1 MMFYAAAAGLLC
13 FALGL
18 ILILPRRWRGSRVSE
33 NTLDWLR
40 LRQSE
45 LAQEERLAGAEL
57 SELRLDAELR
67 VLDELDGGRASQ
79 QGERHPVGRLP
90 NGVLALLV
98 VVIVIAPVALYEVIG
113 SYRDV
118 LIADKLATLDPTVEG
133 SVEELVRSISDR
145 SAQRPGNADYLAILG
160 DYFTAQSEHAKAL
173 ERYEQ
178 LLTLFPES
186 PEILAKAAQAEYL
199 QGDRELSNR
208 AKRRAESALA
218 ADPNQG
224 VALGTLGMAAFE
236 AAAYADAARYWER
249 LLALETPGSPGAQML
264 TELLAEA
271 RVRMGVPVDGPEDPL
286 DASATRVYV
295 SVALPPGT
303 EVSSGS
309 IFVLARP
316 SKSNQRMPIA
326 VVKRPVTDLPL
337 DVALDDSNSMAGQ
350 SLSTLD
356 RVDIEVQLSPS
367 GQPGLR
373 NASWRALAENVELG
387 PDTRVELVLQP
398 SN

>member
-1 MMFYAAAAGLLC
+1 MMFYATAAGLLC

-18 ILILPRRWRGSRVSE
+18 VLVLPRRWRRSRVSE

-45 LAQEERLAGAEL
+45 LAQEERLVGAEL
-57 SELRLDAELR
+57 SDLRLDAELR
-67 VLDELDGGRASQ
+67 VLDELDRGRASQ

-90 NGVLALLV
+90 IGVLALLV
-98 VVIVIAPVALYEVIG
+98 AVVLIAPVTLYELIG

-118 LIADKLATLDPTVEG
+118 QIADKLATLDPTVEG

-145 SAQRPGNADYLAILG
+145 STQRPGNADYLAILG
-160 DYFTAQSEHAKAL
+160 DYFTAQGEHAEAL

-199 QGDRELSNR
+199 EGERELSSR

-249 LLALETPGSPGAQML
+249 LLALEPPGSPAAQML

-271 RVRMGVPVDGPEDPL
+271 RARMGAAAFGAENPI
-286 DASATRVYV
+286 DASTTRVHV
-295 SVALPPGT
+295 SVALPPGV

-309 IFVLARP
+309 VFVLARP
-316 SKSNQRMPIA
+316 SNANQRMPIA
-326 VVKRPVTDLPL
+326 VVRRSVTDLPL
-337 DVALDDSNSMAGQ
+337 GVTLDDSNSMAGQ

-367 GQPGLR
+367 GQPGLQ
-373 NASWRALAENVELG
+373 NASWTALAENVELG
-387 PDTRVELVLQP
+387 PDIRIELVLQP
-398 SN
+398 TK

>member
-1 MMFYAAAAGLLC
+1 MFYAAAAGLLC
-13 FALGL
+13 LALGL
-18 ILILPRRWRGSRVSE
+18 VLVLPRRWRESRVSE
-33 NTLDWLR
+33 STLDWLR

-67 VLDELDGGRASQ
+67 VLDELDRGRASQ

-90 NGVLALLV
+90 IGVLALLV
-98 VVIVIAPVALYEVIG
+98 AVVLIAPVALYELIG

-118 LIADKLATLDPTVEG
+118 QIADKLATLDPTVEG

-160 DYFTAQSEHAKAL
+160 DYFTAQGEHAKAL

-186 PEILAKAAQAEYL
+186 PEILAKAAQSEYL
-199 QGDRELSNR
+199 QGERELSNR
-208 AKRRAESALA
+208 AKSRAESALA

-249 LLALETPGSPGAQML
+249 LLALEPPGSPGSQML

-271 RVRMGVPVDGPEDPL
+271 RARMDEPVAGVEDPI
-286 DASATRVYV
+286 DDSPARVTV
-295 SVALPPGT
+295 SVALPAGS

-316 SKSNQRMPIA
+316 ANSNQRMPIA
-326 VVKRPVTDLPL
+326 VVRRSVADLPL
-337 DVALDDSNSMAGQ
+337 EVTLDDSNSMAGQ

-356 RVDIEVQLSPS
+356 RADIEVQLSPS
-367 GQPGLR
+367 GQPGLQ
-373 NASWRALAENVELG
+373 NASWTVLAENVELG
-387 PDTRVELVLQP
+387 PDIRVDLVLQP
-398 SN
+398 SK

>member
-1 MMFYAAAAGLLC
+1 MFYAAAAGLLC
-13 FALGL
+13 LALGL
-18 ILILPRRWRGSRVSE
+18 VLVLPRRWRESRVSE
-33 NTLDWLR
+33 STLDWLR

-67 VLDELDGGRASQ
+67 VLDELDRGRASQ

-90 NGVLALLV
+90 IGVLALLV
-98 VVIVIAPVALYEVIG
+98 AVVLIAPVALYELIG

-118 LIADKLATLDPTVEG
+118 QIADKLASLDPTVEG

-145 SAQRPGNADYLAILG
+145 STQRPGNADYLAILG
-160 DYFTAQSEHAKAL
+160 DYFTAQGEHAEAL

-186 PEILAKAAQAEYL
+186 PEMLAKSAQAEYL
-199 QGDRELSNR
+199 EGERELSSR

-249 LLALETPGSPGAQML
+249 LLALEPPGSPGAQML
-264 TELLAEA
+264 TELLVEA
-271 RVRMGVPVDGPEDPL
+271 RARIGEPVAGVEDPI
-286 DASATRVYV
+286 DDSATRVTV
-295 SVALPPGT
+295 SVTLPAGA
-303 EVSSGS
+303 EVSTGS

-316 SKSNQRMPIA
+316 ANSNQRMPIA
-326 VVKRPVTDLPL
+326 VVRRSVTDLPL
-337 DVALDDSNSMAGQ
+337 EVTLDDSNSMAGQ

-367 GQPGLR
+367 GQPGLQ
-373 NASWRALAENVELG
+373 NASWTALAENVQLG
-387 PDTRVELVLQP
+387 PDIRVELVLQP
-398 SN
+398 FK

>member
-1 MMFYAAAAGLLC
+1 MFYVPAAGLLC
-13 FALGL
+13 LALVL
-18 ILILPRRWRGSRVSE
+18 ILVLPRYWRGARISE

-40 LRQSE
+40 LRQAE
-45 LAQEERLAGAEL
+45 LTQEERLAGAEL
-57 SELRLDAELR
+57 SELRLDAEVR
-67 VLDELDGGRASQ
+67 VLDELDAGRASQ
-79 QGERHPVGRLP
+79 QGERHPVGSLP
-90 NGVLALLV
+90 AGVLGLLV
-98 VVIVIAPVALYEVIG
+98 AVVLIAPVVVYEGVG
-113 SYRDV
+113 GYRDV
-118 LIADKLATLDPTVEG
+118 QIADKLATLDPAVAG

-160 DYFTAQSEHAKAL
+160 DYFTAQGEHAKAL

-199 QGDRELSNR
+199 QGERELSNR
-208 AKRRAESALA
+208 AKSRAESALA

-249 LLALETPGSPGAQML
+249 LLALEPPGSPGAQML

-271 RVRMGVPVDGPEDPL
+271 RARIDEPVAGVEDPI
-286 DASATRVYV
+286 DDSPTRVTV
-295 SVALPPGT
+295 SVALPAGA

-316 SKSNQRMPIA
+316 ADSNQRMPIA
-326 VVKRPVTDLPL
+326 VLRRSVADLPL
-337 DVALDDSNSMAGQ
+337 EVTLDDSNSMAGQ
-350 SLSTLD
+350 SLSTFD
-356 RVDIEVQLSPS
+356 RADIEVQLSPS
-367 GQPGLR
+367 GQPGLQ
-373 NASWRALAENVELG
+373 NASWTVLAENVELG
-387 PDTRVELVLQP
+387 PDIRVDLVLQP
-398 SN
+398 SK

>member
-1 MMFYAAAAGLLC
+1 MFYAAAAGLLC
-13 FALGL
+13 LALGL
-18 ILILPRRWRGSRVSE
+18 VLVLPRRWRESRVSE
-33 NTLDWLR
+33 STLDWLR
-40 LRQSE
+40 LRQFE

-79 QGERHPVGRLP
+79 QGERHALGRLP
-90 NGVLALLV
+90 IGVLALLV
-98 VVIVIAPVALYEVIG
+98 AVVLIAPVALYELIG

-118 LIADKLATLDPTVEG
+118 QIADKLASLDPTVEG

-145 SAQRPGNADYLAILG
+145 STQRPGNADYLAILG
-160 DYFTAQSEHAKAL
+160 DYFTAQGEHAEAL

-186 PEILAKAAQAEYL
+186 PEMLAKAAQAEYL
-199 QGDRELSNR
+199 EGERELSSR

-249 LLALETPGSPGAQML
+249 LLALEPPGSPGAQML
-264 TELLAEA
+264 TELLVEA
-271 RVRMGVPVDGPEDPL
+271 RARIGEPVAGVEDPI
-286 DASATRVYV
+286 DDSATRVTV
-295 SVALPPGT
+295 SVTLPAGA
-303 EVSSGS
+303 EGSSGS

-316 SKSNQRMPIA
+316 ANSNQRMPIA
-326 VVKRPVTDLPL
+326 VVRRSVTDLPL
-337 DVALDDSNSMAGQ
+337 EVTLDDSNSMAGQ

-367 GQPGLR
+367 GQPGLQ
-373 NASWRALAENVELG
+373 NASWTALAENVQLG
-387 PDTRVELVLQP
+387 PDIRVELVLQP
-398 SN
+398 FK

>member
-1 MMFYAAAAGLLC
+1 MFYAAAAGLLC
-13 FALGL
+13 LALSL
-18 ILILPRRWRGSRVSE
+18 ILVLPRCWRGSRTSE

-40 LRQSE
+40 LRQAE

-79 QGERHPVGRLP
+79 QGERHAVGRLP
-90 NGVLALLV
+90 AGVLGLLV
-98 VVIVIAPVALYEVIG
+98 AVVLIAPVVVYEGVG
-113 SYRDV
+113 GYRDV
-118 LIADKLATLDPTVEG
+118 QIADKLATLDPTVEG

-160 DYFTAQSEHAKAL
+160 DYFTAQGEHAKAL

-199 QGDRELSNR
+199 YGERELSNR
-208 AKRRAESALA
+208 AKSRAESALA

-236 AAAYADAARYWER
+236 AAAYADAAGYWER
-249 LLALETPGSPGAQML
+249 LLALEPPGSPGAQML
-264 TELLAEA
+264 TELLVEA
-271 RVRMGVPVDGPEDPL
+271 RARMGEPVAGVEDPIG
-286 DASATRVYV
+286 DSATRVTV
-295 SVALPPGT
+295 SVALPAGA

-316 SKSNQRMPIA
+316 ANSNQRMPIA
-326 VVKRPVTDLPL
+326 VVRRSVTDLPL
-337 DVALDDSNSMAGQ
+337 EVTLDDSNSMAGQ

-356 RVDIEVQLSPS
+356 RADIEVQLSPS
-367 GQPGLR
+367 GQPGLQ
-373 NASWRALAENVELG
+373 NASWTALAENVQLG
-387 PDTRVELVLQP
+387 PDIRVDLVLQP
-398 SN
+398 SK

>member
-1 MMFYAAAAGLLC
+1 MFYAAAAGLLC
-13 FALGL
+13 LALGL
-18 ILILPRRWRGSRVSE
+18 VLVLPRRWRESRVSE
-33 NTLDWLR
+33 STLDWLR

-67 VLDELDGGRASQ
+67 VLDELDRGRASQ

-90 NGVLALLV
+90 IGVLALLV
-98 VVIVIAPVALYEVIG
+98 AVVLIAPVALYELIG

-118 LIADKLATLDPTVEG
+118 QIADKLASLDPTVEG

-145 SAQRPGNADYLAILG
+145 STQRPGNADYLAILG
-160 DYFTAQSEHAKAL
+160 DYFTAQGEHAEAL

-186 PEILAKAAQAEYL
+186 PEMLAKAAQAEYL
-199 QGDRELSNR
+199 EGERELSSR

-249 LLALETPGSPGAQML
+249 LLALEPPGSPGAQML
-264 TELLAEA
+264 TELLVEA
-271 RVRMGVPVDGPEDPL
+271 RARIGEPVAGVEDPI
-286 DASATRVYV
+286 DDSATRVTV
-295 SVALPPGT
+295 SVTLPAGA
-303 EVSSGS
+303 EVSTGS

-316 SKSNQRMPIA
+316 ANSNQRMPIA
-326 VVKRPVTDLPL
+326 VVRRSVTDLPL
-337 DVALDDSNSMAGQ
+337 EVTLDDSNSMAGQ

-367 GQPGLR
+367 GQPGLQ
-373 NASWRALAENVELG
+373 NASWTALAENVQLG
-387 PDTRVELVLQP
+387 PDIRVELVLQP
-398 SN
+398 SK

>member
-1 MMFYAAAAGLLC
+1 MFYAAAAGLLC
-13 FALGL
+13 LALGL
-18 ILILPRRWRGSRVSE
+18 VLVLPRRWRESRVSE
-33 NTLDWLR
+33 STLDWLR

-67 VLDELDGGRASQ
+67 VLDELDRGRASQ

-90 NGVLALLV
+90 IGVLALLV
-98 VVIVIAPVALYEVIG
+98 AVVLIAPVALYELIG

-118 LIADKLATLDPTVEG
+118 QIADKLASLDPTVEG

-145 SAQRPGNADYLAILG
+145 STQRPGNADYLAILG
-160 DYFTAQSEHAKAL
+160 DYFTAQGEHAEAL

-186 PEILAKAAQAEYL
+186 PEMLAKAAQAEYL
-199 QGDRELSNR
+199 EGERELSSR

-249 LLALETPGSPGAQML
+249 LLALEPPGSPGAQML
-264 TELLAEA
+264 TELLVEA
-271 RVRMGVPVDGPEDPL
+271 RARIGEPVAGVEDPI
-286 DASATRVYV
+286 DDSATRVTV
-295 SVALPPGT
+295 SVTLPAGA
-303 EVSSGS
+303 EVSTGS

-316 SKSNQRMPIA
+316 ANSNQRMPIA
-326 VVKRPVTDLPL
+326 VVRRSVTDLPL
-337 DVALDDSNSMAGQ
+337 EVTLDDSNSMAGQ

-367 GQPGLR
+367 GQPGLQ
-373 NASWRALAENVELG
+373 NASWTALAENVQLG
-387 PDTRVELVLQP
+387 PDIRVELVLQP
-398 SN
+398 FK

>member
-1 MMFYAAAAGLLC
+1 MFYAAAAGLLC
-13 FALGL
+13 LALVL
-18 ILILPRRWRGSRVSE
+18 ILVLPRYWRGYRISE

-57 SELRLDAELR
+57 SELRLDAEVR
-67 VLDELDGGRASQ
+67 VLDELDVGRASQ
-79 QGERHPVGRLP
+79 QGQQHPEGGLP
-90 NGVLALLV
+90 AGILGLLV
-98 VVIVIAPVALYEVIG
+98 AVVLIAPVVVYEGVG
-113 SYRDV
+113 GYRDV
-118 LIADKLATLDPTVEG
+118 QIADKLATLDPTVEG

-160 DYFTAQSEHAKAL
+160 DYFTAQGEHAKAL

-199 QGDRELSNR
+199 QGERELSNR
-208 AKRRAESALA
+208 AKSRAESALA

-236 AAAYADAARYWER
+236 AAAYADAAGYWER
-249 LLALETPGSPGAQML
+249 LLALEPPGSPGAQML
-264 TELLAEA
+264 TELLVEA
-271 RVRMGVPVDGPEDPL
+271 RARMGEPVAGVEDPIG
-286 DASATRVYV
+286 DSATRVTV
-295 SVALPPGT
+295 SVALPAGA

-309 IFVLARP
+309 FFVLARP
-316 SKSNQRMPIA
+316 ANSNQRMPIA
-326 VVKRPVTDLPL
+326 VVRRSVTDLPL
-337 DVALDDSNSMAGQ
+337 EVTLDDSNSMAGQ

-367 GQPGLR
+367 GQPGLQ
-373 NASWRALAENVELG
+373 NASWTALAENVQLG
-387 PDTRVELVLQP
+387 PDIRVELVLQP
-398 SN
+398 SK

>member
-1 MMFYAAAAGLLC
+1 MFYAVAAGLLC
-13 FALGL
+13 LALVL
-18 ILILPRRWRGSRVSE
+18 ILVLPRYWRGSRISE

-57 SELRLDAELR
+57 SELRLDAEVR
-67 VLDELDGGRASQ
+67 VLDELDVGRASQ
-79 QGERHPVGRLP
+79 QGQRHPEGGLP
-90 NGVLALLV
+90 AGVLGLLV
-98 VVIVIAPVALYEVIG
+98 AVVLIAPVVVYEGVG
-113 SYRDV
+113 GYRDV
-118 LIADKLATLDPTVEG
+118 QIADKLAALDPTVAG

-160 DYFTAQSEHAKAL
+160 DYFTAQGEHAKAL

-199 QGDRELSNR
+199 QGERELSNR
-208 AKRRAESALA
+208 AKNRAESALA

-249 LLALETPGSPGAQML
+249 LLALEPPGSPGAQML
-264 TELLAEA
+264 SELVAEA
-271 RVRMGVPVDGPEDPL
+271 RARMDGPVAGVEDPI
-286 DASATRVYV
+286 DDSRTRVTV
-295 SVALPPGT
+295 SVALPAGA

-316 SKSNQRMPIA
+316 ANSNQRMPIA
-326 VVKRPVTDLPL
+326 VVRRSVADLPL
-337 DVALDDSNSMAGQ
+337 EVTLDDSNSMAGQ

-356 RVDIEVQLSPS
+356 RADIEVQLSPS
-367 GQPGLR
+367 GQPGLQ
-373 NASWRALAENVELG
+373 NASWTVLAENVELG
-387 PDTRVELVLQP
+387 PDIRVDLVLQP
-398 SN
+398 SK

>member
-1 MMFYAAAAGLLC
+1 MFYAAAAGLLC
-13 FALGL
+13 LALGL
-18 ILILPRRWRGSRVSE
+18 ILALPRRWRGSRVSE
-33 NTLDWLR
+33 STLDWLR
-40 LRQSE
+40 LRQFE

-67 VLDELDGGRASQ
+67 VLDELEGSRASQ
-79 QGERHPVGRLP
+79 QGQRHPVGRVP
-90 NGVLALLV
+90 NGVLALV
-98 VVIVIAPVALYEVIG
+98 VSVVLIAPVALYELIG

-118 LIADKLATLDPTVEG
+118 QIADKLATLDPTVEG

-145 SAQRPGNADYLAILG
+145 SAQRPANADYLAILG
-160 DYFTAQSEHAKAL
+160 DYFTAQGEHAKAL

-199 QGDRELSNR
+199 QGERELSNR

-236 AAAYADAARYWER
+236 AAAYADAAGYWER
-249 LLALETPGSPGAQML
+249 LLALEPPGSPGAQML

-271 RVRMGVPVDGPEDPL
+271 RARMGEPAAGVEDPI
-286 DASATRVYV
+286 DDSATRVTV
-295 SVALPPGT
+295 SVALPAGA

-316 SKSNQRMPIA
+316 ANSNQRMPIA
-326 VVKRPVTDLPL
+326 VVRRSVTDLPL
-337 DVALDDSNSMAGQ
+337 EVTLDDSNSMAGQ

-367 GQPGLR
+367 GQPGLQ
-373 NASWRALAENVELG
+373 NASWTALAENVQLG
-387 PDTRVELVLQP
+387 PDIRVELVLQP
-398 SN
+398 SK

>member
-1 MMFYAAAAGLLC
+1 MFYVAAAGLLC
-13 FALGL
+13 LALGL
-18 ILILPRRWRGSRVSE
+18 ILALPRRWRASRVSE
-33 NTLDWLR
+33 STLDWLR
-40 LRQSE
+40 LRQFE
-45 LAQEERLAGAEL
+45 LVQEERLAGAEL

-67 VLDELDGGRASQ
+67 VLDELEGSRASQ
-79 QGERHPVGRLP
+79 QVQRNPVGRVP
-90 NGVLALLV
+90 NGVLALV
-98 VVIVIAPVALYEVIG
+98 VSVVLIAPVALYELIG

-118 LIADKLATLDPTVEG
+118 QIADKLATLDPTVEG

-145 SAQRPGNADYLAILG
+145 SAQRPANADYLAILG
-160 DYFTAQSEHAKAL
+160 DYFTAQGEHAKAL

-199 QGDRELSNR
+199 QGERELSNR

-249 LLALETPGSPGAQML
+249 LLALEPPGSPGAQML

-271 RVRMGVPVDGPEDPL
+271 RTRMGEPAAGVEDPI
-286 DASATRVYV
+286 DDSATRVTV
-295 SVALPPGT
+295 SVALPAGA

-316 SKSNQRMPIA
+316 ANSNQRMPIA
-326 VVKRPVTDLPL
+326 VVRRSVTYLPL
-337 DVALDDSNSMAGQ
+337 EVTLDDSNSMAGQ

-356 RVDIEVQLSPS
+356 RADIEVQLSPS
-367 GQPGLR
+367 GQPGLQ
-373 NASWRALAENVELG
+373 NASWTVLAENVELG
-387 PDTRVELVLQP
+387 PDIRVDLVLQP
-398 SN
+398 SK

>member
-1 MMFYAAAAGLLC
+1 MFYAVAAGLLC
-13 FALGL
+13 LALVL
-18 ILILPRRWRGSRVSE
+18 ILVLPRYWRGSRISE

-57 SELRLDAELR
+57 SELRLDAEVR
-67 VLDELDGGRASQ
+67 VLDELDVGRASQ
-79 QGERHPVGRLP
+79 QGQRHPEGGLP
-90 NGVLALLV
+90 AGVLGLLV
-98 VVIVIAPVALYEVIG
+98 AVVLIAPVVVYEGVG
-113 SYRDV
+113 GYRDV
-118 LIADKLATLDPTVEG
+118 QIADKLATLDPTVEG

-160 DYFTAQSEHAKAL
+160 DYFTAQGEHAKAL

-186 PEILAKAAQAEYL
+186 PEILAKAAQSEYL
-199 QGDRELSNR
+199 QGERELSNR
-208 AKRRAESALA
+208 AKSRAESALA

-249 LLALETPGSPGAQML
+249 LLALEPPGSPGSQML

-271 RVRMGVPVDGPEDPL
+271 RARMDEPVAGVEDPI
-286 DASATRVYV
+286 DDSPARVTV
-295 SVALPPGT
+295 SVALPAGS

-316 SKSNQRMPIA
+316 ANSNQRMPIA
-326 VVKRPVTDLPL
+326 VVRRSVADLPL
-337 DVALDDSNSMAGQ
+337 EVTLDDSNSMAGQ

-356 RVDIEVQLSPS
+356 RADIEVQLSPS
-367 GQPGLR
+367 GQPGLQ
-373 NASWRALAENVELG
+373 NASWTVLAENVELG
-387 PDTRVELVLQP
+387 PDIRVDLVLQP
-398 SN
+398 SK

>member
-1 MMFYAAAAGLLC
+1 MIFYAAAAGLLC
-13 FALGL
+13 LALGL
-18 ILILPRRWRGSRVSE
+18 VLVLPRRWRASRVSE

-40 LRQSE
+40 LRQSD

-67 VLDELDGGRASQ
+67 VLDELEGSRASQ
-79 QGERHPVGRLP
+79 QGQRHPVGRVP
-90 NGVLALLV
+90 NGVLALV
-98 VVIVIAPVALYEVIG
+98 VSVVLIAPVALYELIG

-118 LIADKLATLDPTVEG
+118 QIADKLATLDPTVEG

-145 SAQRPGNADYLAILG
+145 SAQRPANADYLAILG
-160 DYFTAQSEHAKAL
+160 DYFTAQGEHAKAL

-199 QGDRELSNR
+199 QGERELSNR

-249 LLALETPGSPGAQML
+249 LLALEPPGSPGAQML

-271 RVRMGVPVDGPEDPL
+271 RARMGEPAAGVEDPI
-286 DASATRVYV
+286 DDSATRVTV
-295 SVALPPGT
+295 SVALPAGA

-316 SKSNQRMPIA
+316 ANSNQRMPIA
-326 VVKRPVTDLPL
+326 VVRRSVTDLPL
-337 DVALDDSNSMAGQ
+337 EVTLDDSNSMAGQ

-367 GQPGLR
+367 GQPGLQ
-373 NASWRALAENVELG
+373 NASWTALAENVQLG
-387 PDTRVELVLQP
+387 PDIRVELVLQP
-398 SN
+398 SK

>member
-1 MMFYAAAAGLLC
+1 MFYAAAAGLLC
-13 FALGL
+13 LALGL
-18 ILILPRRWRGSRVSE
+18 VLVLPRSWRESRVSE
-33 NTLDWLR
+33 STLDWLR

-67 VLDELDGGRASQ
+67 VLDELDRGRASQ

-90 NGVLALLV
+90 IGVLALLV
-98 VVIVIAPVALYEVIG
+98 AVVLIAPVALYELIG

-118 LIADKLATLDPTVEG
+118 QIADKLASLDPTVEG

-145 SAQRPGNADYLAILG
+145 STQRPGNADYLAILG
-160 DYFTAQSEHAKAL
+160 DYFTAQGEHAEAL

-186 PEILAKAAQAEYL
+186 PEMLAKAAQAEYL
-199 QGDRELSNR
+199 EGERELSSR

-249 LLALETPGSPGAQML
+249 LLALEPPGSPGAQML
-264 TELLAEA
+264 TELLVEA
-271 RVRMGVPVDGPEDPL
+271 RARIGEPVAGVEDPI
-286 DASATRVYV
+286 DDSATRVTV
-295 SVALPPGT
+295 SVTLPAGA
-303 EVSSGS
+303 EVSTGS

-316 SKSNQRMPIA
+316 ANSNQRMPIA
-326 VVKRPVTDLPL
+326 VVRRSVTDLPL
-337 DVALDDSNSMAGQ
+337 EVTLDDSNSMAGQ

-367 GQPGLR
+367 GQPGLQ
-373 NASWRALAENVELG
+373 NASWTALAENVQLG
-387 PDTRVELVLQP
+387 PDIRVELVLQP
-398 SN
+398 FK

>member
-1 MMFYAAAAGLLC
+1 MFYAAAAGLLC
-13 FALGL
+13 LALGL
-18 ILILPRRWRGSRVSE
+18 VLVLPRRWREFRVSE
-33 NTLDWLR
+33 STLDWLR
-40 LRQSE
+40 LRQFE

-79 QGERHPVGRLP
+79 QGQRHPVGRVP
-90 NGVLALLV
+90 NGVLALV
-98 VVIVIAPVALYEVIG
+98 VSVVLIAPVALYELIG

-118 LIADKLATLDPTVEG
+118 QIADKLATLDPTVEG

-160 DYFTAQSEHAKAL
+160 DYFTAQGEHAKAL

-199 QGDRELSNR
+199 QGERELSNR

-249 LLALETPGSPGAQML
+249 LLALEPPGSPGAQML
-264 TELLAEA
+264 AELLAEA
-271 RVRMGVPVDGPEDPL
+271 RARMGEPAAGVEDPI
-286 DASATRVYV
+286 DDSATRVTV
-295 SVALPPGT
+295 SVALPAGA

-316 SKSNQRMPIA
+316 ANSNQRMPIA
-326 VVKRPVTDLPL
+326 VVRRSVTDLPL
-337 DVALDDSNSMAGQ
+337 EVTLDDSNSMAGQ

-367 GQPGLR
+367 GQPGLQ
-373 NASWRALAENVELG
+373 NASWTALAENVQLG
-387 PDTRVELVLQP
+387 PDIRIELVLQP
-398 SN
+398 SK

>member
-1 MMFYAAAAGLLC
+1 MFYAVAAGLLC
-13 FALGL
+13 LALVL
-18 ILILPRRWRGSRVSE
+18 ILVLPRYWRGSRISE

-57 SELRLDAELR
+57 SELRLDAEVR
-67 VLDELDGGRASQ
+67 VLDELDVGRASQ
-79 QGERHPVGRLP
+79 QGQRHPEGGLP
-90 NGVLALLV
+90 AGVLGLLV
-98 VVIVIAPVALYEVIG
+98 GVVLIAPVVVYEGVG
-113 SYRDV
+113 GYRDV
-118 LIADKLATLDPTVEG
+118 QIADKLATLDPTVEG

-160 DYFTAQSEHAKAL
+160 DYFTAQGEHAKAL

-186 PEILAKAAQAEYL
+186 PEILAKAAQSEYL
-199 QGDRELSNR
+199 QGERELSNR
-208 AKRRAESALA
+208 AKSRAESALA

-249 LLALETPGSPGAQML
+249 LLALEPPGSPGSQML

-271 RVRMGVPVDGPEDPL
+271 RARMDEPVAGVEDPI
-286 DASATRVYV
+286 DDSPARVTV
-295 SVALPPGT
+295 SVALPAGS

-316 SKSNQRMPIA
+316 ANSNQRMPIA
-326 VVKRPVTDLPL
+326 VVRRSVADLPL
-337 DVALDDSNSMAGQ
+337 EVTLDDSNSMAGQ

-356 RVDIEVQLSPS
+356 RADIEVQLSPS
-367 GQPGLR
+367 GQPGLQ
-373 NASWRALAENVELG
+373 NASWTVLAENVELG
-387 PDTRVELVLQP
+387 PDIRVDLVLQP
-398 SN
+398 SK

>member
-1 MMFYAAAAGLLC
+1 MFYAAAAGLLC
-13 FALGL
+13 LALGL
-18 ILILPRRWRGSRVSE
+18 VLVLPRRWRESRVSE
-33 NTLDWLR
+33 STLDWLR

-67 VLDELDGGRASQ
+67 VLDELDRGRASQ

-90 NGVLALLV
+90 IGVLALLV
-98 VVIVIAPVALYEVIG
+98 AVVLIAPVALYELIG

-118 LIADKLATLDPTVEG
+118 QIADKLASLDPTVEG

-145 SAQRPGNADYLAILG
+145 STQRPGNADYLAILG
-160 DYFTAQSEHAKAL
+160 DYFTAQGEHAKAL

-186 PEILAKAAQAEYL
+186 PEMLAKAAQAEYL
-199 QGDRELSNR
+199 EGERELSSR

-236 AAAYADAARYWER
+236 AAAYGDAARYWER
-249 LLALETPGSPGAQML
+249 LLALEPPGSPGAQML
-264 TELLAEA
+264 TELLVEA
-271 RVRMGVPVDGPEDPL
+271 RARMGEPVAGVEDQI
-286 DASATRVYV
+286 DDSATRVTV
-295 SVALPPGT
+295 SVTLPAGA

-316 SKSNQRMPIA
+316 ANSNQRMPIA
-326 VVKRPVTDLPL
+326 VVRRSVTDLPL
-337 DVALDDSNSMAGQ
+337 EVTLDDSNSMAGQ

-367 GQPGLR
+367 GQPGLQ
-373 NASWRALAENVELG
+373 NASWTALAENVQLG
-387 PDTRVELVLQP
+387 PDIRVELVLQP
-398 SN
+398 FK

>member
-1 MMFYAAAAGLLC
+1 MMFYATAAGLLC

-18 ILILPRRWRGSRVSE
+18 VLVLPRRWRRSRVSE

-45 LAQEERLAGAEL
+45 LAQEERLVGAEL
-57 SELRLDAELR
+57 SDLRLDAELR
-67 VLDELDGGRASQ
+67 VLDELDRGRASQ
-79 QGERHPVGRLP
+79 QGERHPVGRLSI
-90 NGVLALLV
+90 GVLALLV
-98 VVIVIAPVALYEVIG
+98 AVVLIAPVTLYELIG

-118 LIADKLATLDPTVEG
+118 QIADKLATLDPTVEG

-160 DYFTAQSEHAKAL
+160 DYFTAQGEHAEAL

-199 QGDRELSNR
+199 EGERELSSR

-249 LLALETPGSPGAQML
+249 LLALEPPGSPATQML

-271 RVRMGVPVDGPEDPL
+271 RARMGAAAFGAENPI
-286 DASATRVYV
+286 DASTTRVHV
-295 SVALPPGT
+295 SVALPPGV

-309 IFVLARP
+309 VFVLARP
-316 SKSNQRMPIA
+316 SNANQRMPIA
-326 VVKRPVTDLPL
+326 VVRRSVTDLPL
-337 DVALDDSNSMAGQ
+337 GVTLDDSNSMAGQ

-367 GQPGLR
+367 GQPGLQ
-373 NASWRALAENVELG
+373 NASWTALAENVELG
-387 PDTRVELVLQP
+387 PDIRIELVLQP
-398 SN
+398 TK

>member
-1 MMFYAAAAGLLC
+1 MFYAAAAGLICL
-13 FALGL
+13 ALVL
-18 ILILPRRWRGSRVSE
+18 ILVLPRYWRGSRISE

-57 SELRLDAELR
+57 SELRLDAEVR
-67 VLDELDGGRASQ
+67 VLDELDVGRASQ
-79 QGERHPVGRLP
+79 QGQRHPEGGLP
-90 NGVLALLV
+90 AGVLGLLV
-98 VVIVIAPVALYEVIG
+98 AVVLIAPVVVYEGVG
-113 SYRDV
+113 GYRDV
-118 LIADKLATLDPTVEG
+118 QIADKLATLDPTVEG

-160 DYFTAQSEHAKAL
+160 DYFTAQGEHAKAL

-186 PEILAKAAQAEYL
+186 PEILAKAAQSEYL
-199 QGDRELSNR
+199 QGERELSNR
-208 AKRRAESALA
+208 AKSRAESALA

-249 LLALETPGSPGAQML
+249 LLALEPPGSPGSQML
-264 TELLAEA
+264 KELLAEA
-271 RVRMGVPVDGPEDPL
+271 RARMDEPVAGVEDPI
-286 DASATRVYV
+286 DDSPARVTV
-295 SVALPPGT
+295 SVALPAGS

-316 SKSNQRMPIA
+316 ANSNQRMPIA
-326 VVKRPVTDLPL
+326 VVRRSVADLPL
-337 DVALDDSNSMAGQ
+337 EVTLDDSNSMAGQ

-356 RVDIEVQLSPS
+356 RADIEVQLSPS
-367 GQPGLR
+367 GQPGLQ
-373 NASWRALAENVELG
+373 NASWTVLAENVELG
-387 PDTRVELVLQP
+387 PDIRVDLVLQP
-398 SN
+398 SK

>member
-1 MMFYAAAAGLLC
+1 MFYVAAAGLLC
-13 FALGL
+13 LALGL
-18 ILILPRRWRGSRVSE
+18 ILALPRRWRASRVSE
-33 NTLDWLR
+33 STLDWLR
-40 LRQSE
+40 LRQFE
-45 LAQEERLAGAEL
+45 LVQEERLAGAEL

-67 VLDELDGGRASQ
+67 VLDELEGSRASQ
-79 QGERHPVGRLP
+79 QGQRHPVGRVP
-90 NGVLALLV
+90 NGVLALV
-98 VVIVIAPVALYEVIG
+98 VSVVLIAPVALYELIG

-118 LIADKLATLDPTVEG
+118 QIADKLATLDPTVEG

-145 SAQRPGNADYLAILG
+145 SAQRPANADYLAILG
-160 DYFTAQSEHAKAL
+160 DYFTAQGEHAKAL

-199 QGDRELSNR
+199 QGERELSNQ

-249 LLALETPGSPGAQML
+249 LLALEPSGSPGAQML

-271 RVRMGVPVDGPEDPL
+271 RARMGEPAAGVEDPI
-286 DASATRVYV
+286 DDSATRVTV
-295 SVALPPGT
+295 SVALPAGA

-316 SKSNQRMPIA
+316 ANSNQRMPIA
-326 VVKRPVTDLPL
+326 VVRRSVTDLPL
-337 DVALDDSNSMAGQ
+337 EVTLDDSNSMAGQ

-367 GQPGLR
+367 GQPGLQ
-373 NASWRALAENVELG
+373 NASWTALAENVQMG
-387 PDTRVELVLQP
+387 TDIRVELVLQP
-398 SN
+398 SK

>member
-1 MMFYAAAAGLLC
+1 MFYAVAAGLLC
-13 FALGL
+13 LALVL
-18 ILILPRRWRGSRVSE
+18 ILVLPRYWRGSRISE

-57 SELRLDAELR
+57 SELRLDAEVR
-67 VLDELDGGRASQ
+67 VLDELDVGRASQ
-79 QGERHPVGRLP
+79 QGQRHPEGGLP
-90 NGVLALLV
+90 AGVLGLLV
-98 VVIVIAPVALYEVIG
+98 AVVLIAPVVVYEGVG
-113 SYRDV
+113 GYRDV
-118 LIADKLATLDPTVEG
+118 QIADKLATLDPTVEG

-160 DYFTAQSEHAKAL
+160 DYFTAQGEHAKAL

-199 QGDRELSNR
+199 QGERELSNR
-208 AKRRAESALA
+208 AKSRAESALA

-249 LLALETPGSPGAQML
+249 LLALEPPGSPGSQML

-271 RVRMGVPVDGPEDPL
+271 RARMDEPVAGVEDPI
-286 DASATRVYV
+286 DDSPARVTV
-295 SVALPPGT
+295 SVALPAGS

-316 SKSNQRMPIA
+316 ANSNQRMPIA
-326 VVKRPVTDLPL
+326 VVRRSVADLPL
-337 DVALDDSNSMAGQ
+337 EVTLDDSNSMAGQ

-356 RVDIEVQLSPS
+356 RADIEVQLSPS
-367 GQPGLR
+367 GQPGLQ
-373 NASWRALAENVELG
+373 NASWTVLAENVELG
-387 PDTRVELVLQP
+387 PDIRVDLVLQP
-398 SN
+398 SK

>member
-1 MMFYAAAAGLLC
+1 MFYAAAAGLICL
-13 FALGL
+13 ALVL
-18 ILILPRRWRGSRVSE
+18 ILVLPRYWRGSRISE

-67 VLDELDGGRASQ
+67 VLDELDRGRASQ

-90 NGVLALLV
+90 IGVLALLV
-98 VVIVIAPVALYEVIG
+98 AVVLIAPVALYELIG

-118 LIADKLATLDPTVEG
+118 QIADKLASLDPTVEG

-145 SAQRPGNADYLAILG
+145 STQRPGNADYLAILG
-160 DYFTAQSEHAKAL
+160 DYFTAQGEHAEAL

-186 PEILAKAAQAEYL
+186 PEMLAKAAQAEYL
-199 QGDRELSNR
+199 EGERELSSR

-249 LLALETPGSPGAQML
+249 LLALEPPGSPGAQML
-264 TELLAEA
+264 TELLVEA
-271 RVRMGVPVDGPEDPL
+271 RARIGEPVAGVEDPI
-286 DASATRVYV
+286 DDSATRVTV
-295 SVALPPGT
+295 SVTLPAGA

-316 SKSNQRMPIA
+316 ANSNQRMPIA
-326 VVKRPVTDLPL
+326 VVRRSVTDLPL
-337 DVALDDSNSMAGQ
+337 EVTLDDSNSMAGQ

-367 GQPGLR
+367 GQPGLQ
-373 NASWRALAENVELG
+373 NASWTALAENVQLG
-387 PDTRVELVLQP
+387 PDIRVELVLQP
-398 SN
+398 SK

>member
-1 MMFYAAAAGLLC
+1 MFYAAAAGLLC
-13 FALGL
+13 LALGL
-18 ILILPRRWRGSRVSE
+18 VLVLPRRWRESRVSE
-33 NTLDWLR
+33 STLDWLR

-67 VLDELDGGRASQ
+67 VLDELDRGRASQ

-90 NGVLALLV
+90 IGVLALLV
-98 VVIVIAPVALYEVIG
+98 AVVLIAPVALYELIG

-118 LIADKLATLDPTVEG
+118 QIADKLASLDPTVEG

-145 SAQRPGNADYLAILG
+145 STQRPGNADYLAILG
-160 DYFTAQSEHAKAL
+160 DYFTAQGEHAEAL

-186 PEILAKAAQAEYL
+186 PEMLAKAAQAEYL
-199 QGDRELSNR
+199 EGERELSSR

-249 LLALETPGSPGAQML
+249 LLALEPPGSPGAQML
-264 TELLAEA
+264 TELLVEA
-271 RVRMGVPVDGPEDPL
+271 RARIGEPVAGVEDPI
-286 DASATRVYV
+286 DDSATRVTV
-295 SVALPPGT
+295 SVTLPAGA

-316 SKSNQRMPIA
+316 ANSNQRMPIA
-326 VVKRPVTDLPL
+326 VVRRSVTDLPL
-337 DVALDDSNSMAGQ
+337 EVTLDDSNSMAGQ

-367 GQPGLR
+367 GQPGLQ
-373 NASWRALAENVELG
+373 NASWTALAENVQLG
-387 PDTRVELVLQP
+387 PDIRVELVLQP
-398 SN
+398 FK

>member
-1 MMFYAAAAGLLC
+1 MFYAVAAGLLC
-13 FALGL
+13 LALVL
-18 ILILPRRWRGSRVSE
+18 ILVLPRYWRGSRISE

-57 SELRLDAELR
+57 SELRLDAEVR
-67 VLDELDGGRASQ
+67 VLDELDVGRASQ
-79 QGERHPVGRLP
+79 QGQRHPEGGLP
-90 NGVLALLV
+90 AGVLGLLV
-98 VVIVIAPVALYEVIG
+98 AVVLIAPVVVYEGVG
-113 SYRDV
+113 GYRDV
-118 LIADKLATLDPTVEG
+118 QIADKLATLDPTVEG

-160 DYFTAQSEHAKAL
+160 DYFTAQGEHAKAL

-186 PEILAKAAQAEYL
+186 PEILAKAAQSEYL
-199 QGDRELSNR
+199 QGERELSNR
-208 AKRRAESALA
+208 AKSRAESALA

-249 LLALETPGSPGAQML
+249 LLALEPPGSPGSQML

-271 RVRMGVPVDGPEDPL
+271 RTRMDELVAGVEDPI
-286 DASATRVYV
+286 DDSPARVTV
-295 SVALPPGT
+295 SVALPAGS

-316 SKSNQRMPIA
+316 ANSNQRMPIA
-326 VVKRPVTDLPL
+326 VVRRSVADLPL
-337 DVALDDSNSMAGQ
+337 EVTLDDSNSMAGQ

-356 RVDIEVQLSPS
+356 RADIEVQLSPS
-367 GQPGLR
+367 GQPGLQ
-373 NASWRALAENVELG
+373 NASWTVLAENVELG
-387 PDTRVELVLQP
+387 PDIRVDLVLQP
-398 SN
+398 SK

>member
-1 MMFYAAAAGLLC
+1 MFYAVAAGLLC
-13 FALGL
+13 LALVL
-18 ILILPRRWRGSRVSE
+18 ILVLPRYWRGSRISE

-57 SELRLDAELR
+57 SELRLDAEVR
-67 VLDELDGGRASQ
+67 VLDELDVGRASQ
-79 QGERHPVGRLP
+79 QGQRYPEGGLP
-90 NGVLALLV
+90 AGVLGLLV
-98 VVIVIAPVALYEVIG
+98 AVVLIAPVVVYEGVG
-113 SYRDV
+113 GYRDV
-118 LIADKLATLDPTVEG
+118 QIADKLATLDPTVEG

-160 DYFTAQSEHAKAL
+160 DYFTAQGEHAKAL

-186 PEILAKAAQAEYL
+186 PEILAKAAQSEYL
-199 QGDRELSNR
+199 QGERELSNR
-208 AKRRAESALA
+208 AKSRAESALA

-249 LLALETPGSPGAQML
+249 LLALEPPGSPGSQML

-271 RVRMGVPVDGPEDPL
+271 RARMDEPVAGVEDPI
-286 DASATRVYV
+286 DDSPARVTV
-295 SVALPPGT
+295 SVALPAGS

-316 SKSNQRMPIA
+316 ANSNQRMPIA
-326 VVKRPVTDLPL
+326 VVRRSVADLPL
-337 DVALDDSNSMAGQ
+337 EVTLDDSNSMAGQ

-356 RVDIEVQLSPS
+356 RADIEVQLSPS
-367 GQPGLR
+367 GQPGLQ
-373 NASWRALAENVELG
+373 NASWTVLAENVELG
-387 PDTRVELVLQP
+387 PDIRVDLVLQP
-398 SN
+398 SK

>member
-1 MMFYAAAAGLLC
+1 MFYAVAAGLLC
-13 FALGL
+13 LALVL
-18 ILILPRRWRGSRVSE
+18 ILVLPRYWRGSRISE

-57 SELRLDAELR
+57 SELRLDAEVR
-67 VLDELDGGRASQ
+67 VLDELDVGRASQ
-79 QGERHPVGRLP
+79 QGQRHPEGGLP
-90 NGVLALLV
+90 AGVLGLLV
-98 VVIVIAPVALYEVIG
+98 AVVLIAPVVVYEGVG
-113 SYRDV
+113 GYRDV
-118 LIADKLATLDPTVEG
+118 QIADKLATLDPTVEG

-160 DYFTAQSEHAKAL
+160 DYFTAQGEHGKAL

-199 QGDRELSNR
+199 QGERELSNR
-208 AKRRAESALA
+208 AKSRAESALA

-249 LLALETPGSPGAQML
+249 LLALEPPGSPGSQML

-271 RVRMGVPVDGPEDPL
+271 RARMGEPAAGVEDPI
-286 DASATRVYV
+286 DDSPARVTV
-295 SVALPPGT
+295 SVALPAGS

-316 SKSNQRMPIA
+316 ANSNQRMPIA
-326 VVKRPVTDLPL
+326 VVRRSVTDLPL
-337 DVALDDSNSMAGQ
+337 EVTLDDSNSMAGQ

-356 RVDIEVQLSPS
+356 RADIEVQLSPS
-367 GQPGLR
+367 GQPGLQ
-373 NASWRALAENVELG
+373 NASWTVLAENVELG
-387 PDTRVELVLQP
+387 PDIRVDLVLQP
-398 SN
+398 SK

>member
-1 MMFYAAAAGLLC
+1 MFYAAAAGLLC
-13 FALGL
+13 LALGL
-18 ILILPRRWRGSRVSE
+18 VLVLPRRWREFRVSE
-33 NTLDWLR
+33 STLDWLR
-40 LRQSE
+40 LRQFE
-45 LAQEERLAGAEL
+45 LAQEEHLAGAEL

-79 QGERHPVGRLP
+79 QGERYAVGRLP
-90 NGVLALLV
+90 TGIFALLV
-98 VVIVIAPVALYEVIG
+98 AVVLIAPVALYELIG

-118 LIADKLATLDPTVEG
+118 QIADKLATLDPAVEG

-160 DYFTAQSEHAKAL
+160 DYFTAQGEHAKAL

-199 QGDRELSNR
+199 QGERELSNR
-208 AKRRAESALA
+208 AKHRAKSALA
-218 ADPNQG
+218 ADPNQR

-249 LLALETPGSPGAQML
+249 LLALEPPGSPGAQML
-264 TELLAEA
+264 TELLVEA
-271 RVRMGVPVDGPEDPL
+271 RARMGEPL
-286 DASATRVYV
+286 AGVENPIDDSPTRVTV
-295 SVALPPGT
+295 SVALPAEA

-316 SKSNQRMPIA
+316 ANSNQRMPIA
-326 VVKRPVTDLPL
+326 VVRRSVADLPL
-337 DVALDDSNSMAGQ
+337 EVTLDDSNSMAGQ

-367 GQPGLR
+367 GQPGLQ
-373 NASWRALAENVELG
+373 NASWTVLAENVQLG
-387 PDTRVELVLQP
+387 PDIRVELVLQ
-398 SN
+398 SSK

>member
-1 MMFYAAAAGLLC
+1 MFYAVAAGLLGL
-13 FALGL
+13 ALVL
-18 ILILPRRWRGSRVSE
+18 ILVLPRYWRGSRISE

-57 SELRLDAELR
+57 SELRLDAEVR
-67 VLDELDGGRASQ
+67 VLDELDVGRASQ
-79 QGERHPVGRLP
+79 QGQRHPEGGLP
-90 NGVLALLV
+90 AGVLGLLV
-98 VVIVIAPVALYEVIG
+98 AVVLIAPVVVYEGVG
-113 SYRDV
+113 GYRDV
-118 LIADKLATLDPTVEG
+118 QIADKLATLDPTVEG

-160 DYFTAQSEHAKAL
+160 DYFTAQGEHAKAL

-186 PEILAKAAQAEYL
+186 PEILAKAAQSEYL
-199 QGDRELSNR
+199 QGERELSNR
-208 AKRRAESALA
+208 AKSRAESALA

-249 LLALETPGSPGAQML
+249 LLALEPPGSPGSQML

-271 RVRMGVPVDGPEDPL
+271 RARMDEPVAGVEDPI
-286 DASATRVYV
+286 DDSPARVTV
-295 SVALPPGT
+295 SVALPAGS

-316 SKSNQRMPIA
+316 ANSNQRMPIA
-326 VVKRPVTDLPL
+326 VVRRSVADLPL
-337 DVALDDSNSMAGQ
+337 EVTLDDSNSMAGQ

-356 RVDIEVQLSPS
+356 RADIEVQLSPS
-367 GQPGLR
+367 GQPGLQ
-373 NASWRALAENVELG
+373 NASWTVLAENVELG
-387 PDTRVELVLQP
+387 PDIRVDLVLQP
-398 SN
+398 SK